1 MSRRSGG
8 GPSATQQQQ
17 RMNFNQG
24 GGKKFVFKFE
34 TRPVFDLYW
43 IMLLQCRPYLVLGI
57 WNVMENFVELQVD
70 GS

>member
-24 GGKKFVFKFE
+24 GGKIFVFK
-34 TRPVFDLYW
+34 L
-43 IMLLQCRPYLVLGI
+43 
-57 WNVMENFVELQVD
+57 
-70 GS
+70 